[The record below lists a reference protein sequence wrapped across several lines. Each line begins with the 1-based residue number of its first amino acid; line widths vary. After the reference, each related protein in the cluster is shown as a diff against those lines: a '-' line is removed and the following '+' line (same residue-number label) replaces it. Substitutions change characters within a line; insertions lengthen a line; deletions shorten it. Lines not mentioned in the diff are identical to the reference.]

1 MKEDVKK
8 EENLVKIQS
17 KPLHVTQIEE
27 KAIEELKKFYNVS
40 SCRDEIITV
49 SRLQTVSLA
58 TPVWKKSHK

>member
-1 MKEDVKK
+1 M
-8 EENLVKIQS
+8 KIQS

-27 KAIEELKKFYNVS
+27 KAMEELKKFYNVS

-58 TPVWKKSHK
+58 TPVWKKSNK